1 MNDFWVV
8 YDQASGEE
16 LYRGSGAA
24 GAGDYQALQEGTAL
38 VVVPMEVVRSPV
50 LDLDVL
56 RNVLANRIDNM
67 AEQVRSRFITALPAQ
82 VGTYVLKEAAA
93 RAWLADNTAPTVMLQ
108 PEATARGM
116 TLEHLATEVIALA
129 DQWSTLSGA
138 IEGLRFGAKA
148 RLAAANTVGAIA
160 AAAVVNWSDLDAPAS

>member
-24 GAGDYQALQEGTAL
+24 GAGGYQTLQEGTAL
-38 VVVPMEVVRSPV
+38 VVVPIEVVRSPL

-56 RNVLANRIDNM
+56 RNVLVNRIDNM

-93 RAWLADNTAPTVMLQ
+93 RAWLADNTASTVMLQ

-116 TLEHLATEVIALA
+116 TLEQLASEVITLA
-129 DQWSTLSGA
+129 DHWSKLSGA
-138 IEGLRFGAKA
+138 IEGVRFAAKA
-148 RLAAANTVGAIA
+148 RIAAANTVGAIA